1 MSSETT
7 EMKEILDEV
16 VQRIVATA
24 HPDKIILFGSAAR
37 GELRSHSDLDL
48 LVVKSGDFHRGK
60 TAGTIYRSLHGVN
73 ASVDVVVVKPED
85 IEKYRDCPYTVLY
98 PALREG
104 KVVYA
109 A

>member
-1 MSSETT
+1 M
-7 EMKEILDEV
+7 EILDEV

-24 HPDKIILFGSAAR
+24 HPDKIILFGSASR
-37 GELRSHSDLDL
+37 GDFGPHSDLDL
-48 LVVKSGDFHRGK
+48 LVVKSGDFHRGRM
-60 TAGTIYRSLHGVN
+60 AGTIYCSLHGVN